1 MEDFRVPSFVIS
13 RYTYSREAARLPA
26 AVRALHRMVPLLAM
40 FGGSGPARRIRQWL
54 EAGAP
59 ADPAPT
65 PTLRRLAY
73 RRSSL
78 ANPGQLFTWATF
90 NTPEWPLSDPP
101 AAPELYHRLALD
113 WHQVHRRDHALFL
126 TYFRDQV
133 HRIHVPGSKEAAG
146 YPRFREVPAGQPYG
160 LTAPLAGFSPLPEV
174 VHDHWPG
181 SGLVLTEPELL
192 DPLPIGRVES

>member
-1 MEDFRVPSFVIS
+1 MPPFAFSS
-13 RYTYSREAARLPA
+13 YSYSREAARLPSEA
-26 AVRALHRMVPLLAM
+26 RPLHRMVPLLAM

-54 EAGAP
+54 GAGAP
-59 ADPAPT
+59 PDPAPT
-65 PTLRRLAY
+65 PALRQLVY

-78 ANPGQLFTWATF
+78 ANPAQLFTWATF
-90 NTPEWPLSDPP
+90 NTPEWPIHDPL
-101 AAPELYHRLALD
+101 AAPELYQRLALD
-113 WHQVHRRDHALFL
+113 WHRVHRRDHALFL

-146 YPRFREVPAGQPYG
+146 YPRFREAPAGRSYG

-181 SGLVLTEPELL
+181 SGSILAEPELL
-192 DPLPIGRVES
+192 DPLPVGRVEP